1 MNYIT
6 KSLNGKDVL
15 TTEEL
20 IKILKQYPSDAKIF
34 VSNLCMGWID
44 NESVKYN
51 EEENIIKFVKVVKR

>member
-1 MNYIT
+1 MKHMI
-6 KSLNGKDVL
+6 KSLNGKDIL

-44 NESVKYN
+44 DESVEYN
-51 EEENIIKFVKVVKR
+51 EGENVVNFVKVVKR